1 MSQFV
6 NSANRSNQFGR
17 HSSVSTDENFHSING
32 AALSLQAFVDDIPF
46 QFNTKYQ
53 TIIVPNID
61 IPEYDT
67 TKIRDILAESVDF
80 TLENKVLVEALED
93 LQRKKKEIEADTL
106 RQHTASP
113 STVVTNNPATNSM
126 PILSNTNSV
135 NYVPPP
141 PLNSLLNSQP
151 TVPPLPLISNTF
163 PVTPLPPPQVKPSIS
178 PSYRLP
184 SVRDIYWPTSNQ
196 QQYTI
201 PPVVNPP
208 STIVT
213 TNTLSLPTPIHS
225 TNSSPNSVKTTDR
238 SFNNCD
244 PIVTNDLTATFDG
257 TLGSDDPFHD
267 AELKSLNDMAE
278 LRHLYSAIG
287 SANTVRR

>member
-135 NYVPPP
+135 NYVPLPS
-141 PLNSLLNSQP
+141 LNSLLNSQP

>member
-135 NYVPPP
+135 NYVPLPS
-141 PLNSLLNSQP
+141 LNSLLNSQP

-267 AELKSLNDMAE
+267 TELKSLNDMAE